1 MSKKLLSVFSVL
13 LMAMMVLS
21 ACSSA
26 APVATEA
33 ASSAPA
39 TEAAVVTEAPAAATE
54 AAAEAPAKDD
64 MMTIVIIPKLV
75 HEFYNMVLDGANDAV
90 MELAAQGKQVNIIWS
105 APTTADSAEQA
116 NKLEAAIALQPDVIA
131 ISVIDGELVKPLM
144 EQAKAQ
150 GIKVIAFD
158 TNFEGSPADSFVG
171 VSLDGQKNSGRQ
183 AADLLVKLI
192 GKDTG
197 KIAMLTGS
205 PDAENHKLFS
215 SGFEERMAEA
225 YPGFE
230 IVARQADN
238 DDKEKATSL
247 TEAILAQYPD
257 LDGIFGGDG
266 SAGTGAAVAVKSA
279 VEAGQ
284 VQPDQVKIVEYCLM
298 NDSATMMREGLVQG
312 LVDYPPYW
320 IGYYAT
326 MSAAADYFDGVALQ
340 DVNLVFGEVTLD
352 NMDTYLDEYNAA
364 RAEEGLD
371 YWNK

>member
-1 MSKKLLSVFSVL
+1 MSKKLFAVFAILLTLS
-13 LMAMMVLS
+13 MILS

-26 APVATEA
+26 TPVATQESTTKA
-33 ASSAPA
+33 
-39 TEAAVVTEAPAAATE
+39 
-54 AAAEAPAKDD
+54 DD
-64 MMTIVIIPKLV
+64 SLTVVIIPKLV
-75 HEFYNMVLDGANDAV
+75 HEFYNMVYDGANTAV
-90 MELAAQGKQVNIIWS
+90 KELAAQGKQVNIIWS

-116 NKLEAAIALQPDVIA
+116 NKLEAAIALKPDVIA

-171 VSLDGQKNSGRQ
+171 VSLDGQKQSGRQ

-192 GKDTG
+192 GKDSG

-215 SGFEERMAEA
+215 GGFEEQMAST
-225 YPGFE
+225 YPNFE
-230 IVARQADN
+230 IVTKQADN

-257 LDGIFGGDG
+257 IDGIFGGDG

-279 VEAGQ
+279 VAAGQ
-284 VQPDQVKIVEYCLM
+284 VKPDQVKIVEYVLM
-298 NDSATMMREGLVQG
+298 NDSGTMMREGFVQG

-320 IGYYAT
+320 IGYYVT
-326 MSAAADYFDGVALQ
+326 MSAAANFFDGIALQ
-340 DVNLVFGEVTLD
+340 DVPLVFGEVTID
-352 NMDTYLDEYNAA
+352 NMDTYLAEYAAA
-364 RAEEGLD
+364 RVEEGIE
-371 YWNK
+371 YWKK

>member
-1 MSKKLLSVFSVL
+1 MTKKLSVFLTVML
-13 LMAMMVLS
+13 GFLMLLS
-21 ACSSA
+21 ACAPA
-26 APVATEA
+26 ASVATQA
-33 ASSAPA
+33 ATS
-39 TEAAVVTEAPAAATE
+39 APAAATT
-54 AAAEAPAKDD
+54 KDD
-64 MMTIVIIPKLV
+64 SLTVVIIPKLV
-75 HEFYNMVLDGANDAV
+75 HEFYNMVYDGANTAV
-90 MELAAQGKQVNIIWS
+90 KELAAQGKQVNIIWS

-116 NKLEAAIALQPDVIA
+116 NKLEAAIALKPDVIA

-158 TNFEGSPADSFVG
+158 TNFEGSPANSFVG
-171 VSLDGQKNSGRQ
+171 VSLEGQKQSGRQ

-215 SGFEERMAEA
+215 GGFEEQMAA
-225 YPGFE
+225 KYPGFE
-230 IVARQADN
+230 IVTKQADN

-257 LDGIFGGDG
+257 IDGIFGGDG

-279 VEAGQ
+279 VAAGQ
-284 VQPDQVKIVEYCLM
+284 IKADQVKIIEYCLM
-298 NDSATMMREGLVQG
+298 NDSATMMREGYIQG

-320 IGYYAT
+320 IGYYTT
-326 MSAAADYFDGVALQ
+326 MSAAADYFDNIPLK
-340 DVNLVFGEVTLD
+340 DVLLVFGEVTRD
-352 NMDTYLDEYNAA
+352 NMDTYLADYNAA
-364 RAEEGLD
+364 RAKEGLE
-371 YWNK
+371 YWKK

>member
-1 MSKKLLSVFSVL
+1 MSTKFFRLFVV
-13 LMAMMVLS
+13 MMMFVMLIG
-21 ACSSA
+21 ACTPA

-33 ASSAPA
+33 PA
-39 TEAAVVTEAPAAATE
+39 EAATTE
-54 AAAEAPAKDD
+54 KDNTL
-64 MMTIVIIPKLV
+64 TIVIIPKLV
-75 HEFYNMVLDGANDAV
+75 HEFYNMVYDGANTAV
-90 MELAAQGKQVNIIWS
+90 KELAAEGKQVNIIWS

-116 NKLEAAIALQPDVIA
+116 NKLEAAIALKPDVIA

-144 EQAKAQ
+144 VQAKEQ

-171 VSLDGQKNSGRQ
+171 VSLEGQKESGRQ
-183 AADLLVKLI
+183 AADLLVRLI
-192 GKDTG
+192 GKDSG

-215 SGFEERMAEA
+215 GGFEERMAET
-225 YPGFE
+225 YPNFE
-230 IVARQADN
+230 IVTRQADN

-279 VEAGQ
+279 VEAGHIK
-284 VQPDQVKIVEYCLM
+284 PDQVKIVEYVLM
-298 NDSATMMREGLVQG
+298 NDSGTMMREGYVQG

-320 IGYYAT
+320 IGYYTT
-326 MSAAADYFDGVALQ
+326 MSAAADYFDGIPLQ
-340 DVNLVFGEVTLD
+340 DVLLKFGEVTID
-352 NMDTYLDEYNAA
+352 NMDTYLDEYAAA
-364 RAEEGLD
+364 RAQEGLE
-371 YWNK
+371 YWKK